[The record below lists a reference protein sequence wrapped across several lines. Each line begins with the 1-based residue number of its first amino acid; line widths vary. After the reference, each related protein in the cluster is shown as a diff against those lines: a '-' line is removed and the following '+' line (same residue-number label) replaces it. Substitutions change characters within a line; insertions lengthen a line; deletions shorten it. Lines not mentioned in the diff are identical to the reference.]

1 MVQRALPFLVATE
14 GEVMGESRR
23 RQQIAP
29 QNYGTP
35 DIWEARIL
43 TADDTPI
50 ADIPYTVPRGRGAGP
65 AVAVLIMSVLQE
77 PDHPA
82 NRARL
87 AASIGAEGAGAILS
101 LVDELP
107 QDFVVEVW
115 HEGLRVGAAFS
126 THTAYEMSGD
136 TVPLEAIA
144 PARVTRAA
152 GCSRKS
158 LPRWRGTVAAMNLWE
173 GDD

>member
-1 MVQRALPFLVATE
+1 
-14 GEVMGESRR
+14 MGESKR

-29 QNYGTP
+29 EHYGTP
-35 DIWEARIL
+35 DIWEARVL
-43 TADDTPI
+43 SADDEPI
-50 ADIPYTVPRGRGAGP
+50 ADIPYTVHRGRGAGP

-82 NRARL
+82 NRGRL
-87 AASIGAEGAGAILS
+87 ADSIGADGAGAILS

-126 THTAYEMSGD
+126 TYVAYQMSGD
-136 TVPLEAIA
+136 TKPLEAIK

-152 GCSRKS
+152 GCSRGS
-158 LPRWRGTVAAMNLWE
+158 RE
-173 GDD
+173 G